1 MNLSAEGRQR
11 AECPAGGPTLCWELP
26 MVVTTSPSSW
36 AKEAM
41 LALFQ
46 GLVKPPVVY
55 LENG

>member
-1 MNLSAEGRQR
+1 
-11 AECPAGGPTLCWELP
+11 
-26 MVVTTSPSSW
+26 MVVTISPSSW